1 MQKII
6 SFIENEIN
14 SLNGNNKE
22 LYLKLY
28 LLKQLTVY
36 LSQNKIEGKLEK
48 IIPLI
53 NTYTGYSEYR
63 VMDDCESDNKELWI
77 EYIYENNK
85 IRLNTGDILVKMKYS
100 K

>member
-36 LSQNKIEGKLEK
+36 LSQNKIEGKWK
-48 IIPLI
+48 
-53 NTYTGYSEYR
+53 
-63 VMDDCESDNKELWI
+63 K
-77 EYIYENNK
+77 
-85 IRLNTGDILVKMKYS
+85 
-100 K
+100 